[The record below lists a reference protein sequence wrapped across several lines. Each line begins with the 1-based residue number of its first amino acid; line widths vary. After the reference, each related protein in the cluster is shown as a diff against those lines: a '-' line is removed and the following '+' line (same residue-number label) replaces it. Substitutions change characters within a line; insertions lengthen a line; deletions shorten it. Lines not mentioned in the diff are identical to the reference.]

1 MKAATKTSR
10 TELLDLFA
18 EIVDP
23 RTVCEA
29 CGLVGEFE
37 QVADRRACSGCHAGC
52 GVAKCRDAY
61 GEGRS
66 PVEAR
71 LWRLAAHARVSR
83 DPADVLAFR
92 AALAN
97 YEAAGAA

>member
-1 MKAATKTSR
+1 MKSPRA
-10 TELLDLFA
+10 ELLDLFA

-37 QVADRRACSGCHAGC
+37 QQDERRVCAGCHAGC

-61 GEGRS
+61 ADGRS

-71 LWRLAAHARVSR
+71 LWRLAAHAQCG
-83 DPADVLAFR
+83 DQGAALAFR

-97 YEAAGAA
+97 YEQAGAA